1 MSTLPD
7 PGKYPAK
14 ALADALRYPL
24 GVSALAT
31 NATLL
36 LGHLVALFVPVLGT
50 PMHLLVLLGLYKYA
64 LEILTSSAEGG
75 TEPPEG
81 WSAVDPGV
89 QVHHYWLQLL
99 VLGLLLVVTQIVP
112 EVWRLGLLTLLAL
125 LMPGMVLALAIA
137 QNLATAINPLAWLK
151 IGAQLGAA
159 YLLLA
164 SASWPVLWFQAHGGE
179 LVTASGMTWLAL
191 PVFYLLSQH
200 AVMSLFRL
208 MGLAAQ
214 AHAEAFGFQHRDST
228 RPVLA
233 RDKQHAYQSEA
244 VTQALQVT
252 DLAERAAQLR
262 PQLVLGAEE
271 ALHREYR
278 RCLREI
284 KDRPGLHEH
293 AQRRVC
299 ELLNLDQPRLA
310 VALANE
316 ALADEPGFCPVDALH
331 CDRLAS
337 AAERMTLIRQAAR
350 LLANYRSAFPKR
362 YDGLPLAMRAARW
375 YADHL
380 NEPDVALRLLRSAQP
395 LTESGQQSA
404 DFARAIER
412 LQQGLPIT
420 EPSSPTGMPP
430 ASTPPTGHT

>member
-1 MSTLPD
+1 MPNLPD
-7 PGKYPAK
+7 PGKNPAQ

-24 GVSALAT
+24 GISALAT

-36 LGHLVALFVPVLGT
+36 LGHLLALIVPVLGP

-64 LEILTSSAEGG
+64 LEVLSSTAEGG
-75 TEPPEG
+75 IEAPDG

-99 VLGLLLVVTQIVP
+99 VLGLLQTATFIAPEHWRTPLLVIIA
-112 EVWRLGLLTLLAL
+112 GLL
-125 LMPGMVLALAIA
+125 PGMVLALAIA
-137 QNLATAINPLAWLK
+137 QNLATALNPLAWLK
-151 IGAQLGAA
+151 IGARLGGATYA
-159 YLLLA
+159 LLA
-164 SASWPVLWFQAHGGE
+164 IAAWPVLWLQVHGGE
-179 LVTASGMTWLAL
+179 LVTDSGLRIVAV
-191 PVFYLLSQH
+191 PAFYVLSQFLVI
-200 AVMSLFRL
+200 AQFRL
-208 MGLAAQ
+208 MGLAAH
-214 AHAEAFGFQHRDST
+214 AHADDFGFQHREST
-228 RPVLA
+228 RPELA
-233 RDKQHAYQSEA
+233 RDKQLRHQSDA
-244 VTQALQVT
+244 ISQALQIA
-252 DLAERAAQLR
+252 DPAERAAQLR
-262 PQLVLGAEE
+262 PQLVLGADE

-284 KDRPGLHEH
+284 NDRTGLHEH

-316 ALADEPGFCPVDALH
+316 ALADEPGFCTADALH
-331 CDRLAS
+331 CDRLAT

-350 LLANYRSAFPKR
+350 LLANYRSAYPKR
-362 YDGLPLAMRAARW
+362 YDGLPLAMRSARL

-380 NEPDVALRLLRSAQP
+380 NEPDVAMRLLRNAQP

-412 LQQGLPIT
+412 LQQGQPIAGPDSLPA
-420 EPSSPTGMPP
+420 P
-430 ASTPPTGHT
+430 